1 MKTIVVAAVVL
12 LSSIAAANAGVG
24 PSNSTNQHLRDS
36 ADFYDNI
43 PDIGALNAGRADVT
57 SIDRSATGQNRQIGR

>member
-1 MKTIVVAAVVL
+1 MKTIVAAAVVL
-12 LSSIAAANAGVG
+12 LTSAVAATAGVG

-43 PDIGALNAGRADVT
+43 PDIGALNADRADV
-57 SIDRSATGQNRQIGR
+57 SIIDRSATGQDRQIGR